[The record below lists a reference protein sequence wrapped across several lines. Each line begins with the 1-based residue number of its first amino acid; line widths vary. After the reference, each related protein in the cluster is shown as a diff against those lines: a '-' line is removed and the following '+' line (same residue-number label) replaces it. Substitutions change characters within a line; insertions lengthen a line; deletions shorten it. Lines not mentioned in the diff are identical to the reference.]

1 MEEHTQWIELARQL
15 EAEGYTYEEIKKL
28 REYYK
33 EQIAY
38 ISSKE
43 RASTKELNL
52 GKSIWKDMVSDDT
65 EILEEN
71 KTREK
76 TNDRI
81 ITKQPRR

>member
-1 MEEHTQWIELARQL
+1 MELAKQL
-15 EAEGYTYEEIKKL
+15 EDEGYTYEEIKKL

-38 ISSKE
+38 VSSKE

-65 EILEEN
+65 EIREE
-71 KTREK
+71 KDKIHEK
-76 TNDRI
+76 TQDRV
-81 ITKQPRR
+81 ITKQPEQ

>member
-1 MEEHTQWIELARQL
+1 MELAKKL
-15 EAEGYTYEEIKKL
+15 EDEGYTYEEIKKL

-38 ISSKE
+38 VSSKE

-65 EILEEN
+65 EIREEKD
-71 KTREK
+71 KTHEK
-76 TNDRI
+76 TQDRVI
-81 ITKQPRR
+81 NKQPVR

>member
-1 MEEHTQWIELARQL
+1 MELAKQL
-15 EAEGYTYEEIKKL
+15 EDEGYTYEEIKKL

-38 ISSKE
+38 VSSKE

-65 EILEEN
+65 EIREE
-71 KTREK
+71 KDKIHEK
-76 TNDRI
+76 TQDRV
-81 ITKQPRR
+81 ITKQPER